1 MGAVP
6 VTLYKIDGVWGV
18 MMQKTRFLNRSG
30 RFLGIFLT
38 VQGVLITKSDAQN
51 WPNQTIKIIVPV
63 GPATPPDLMSR
74 IISTELARSEGWNI
88 TVENKVGA
96 VHTLA
101 AQDVLRAP
109 ADGHMIF
116 VSSGVFASAPA
127 LLRNVKID
135 PLRDFIPV
143 VKLSITYTALVAS
156 SSSSINSVKD
166 LEERMKANPD
176 KLSYASGGFGTP
188 AHLITEFFKQ
198 QFGGRANHVPY
209 NSMPNAIS
217 DVMNGV
223 VDFAFLTTLPVTEL
237 IKSGKMKGIAVAA
250 PQRLMAIP
258 EVSTVIEQGYSHL
271 VVEGWAGFSV
281 RAGTSTEIVDRINVA
296 VNKVLKTD
304 VVLAAFEKVGAFP
317 AGGSSADF
325 KRYYEEEV
333 QRWTDV
339 ISKGD
344 IKIAP

>member
-1 MGAVP
+1 MLLVP
-6 VTLYKIDGVWGV
+6 ESKADKHGSLK
-18 MMQKTRFLNRSG
+18 MQNMIPMNHIGRLLWVVFLI
-30 RFLGIFLT
+30 LGL
-38 VQGVLITKSDAQN
+38 LATKSEAQN
-51 WPNQTIKIIVPV
+51 WPSQNIKIVVPV
-63 GPATPPDLMSR
+63 GPATPPDLMAR
-74 IISTELARSEGWNI
+74 IVSAELARSEGWNI

-101 AQDVLRAP
+101 AQDVLRSP

-127 LLRNVKID
+127 LLRNTKID
-135 PLRDFIPV
+135 PLKDFIPV
-143 VKLSITYTALVAS
+143 VKLSVTYTALVAS
-156 SSSSINSVKD
+156 GASSINSIRD
-166 LEERMKANPD
+166 LEERIKANPD

-198 QFGGRANHVPY
+198 EFGGRANHVPY

-237 IKSGKMKGIAVAA
+237 VKSGKMKGIAVAA
-250 PQRLMAIP
+250 PNRLTAMP
-258 EVSTVIEQGYSHL
+258 DVSTVVEQGYSHL

-281 RAGTSTEIVDRINVA
+281 RAGTSLEIVERLNVA

-304 VVLAAFEKVGAFP
+304 VVLAAFEKFGAFP
-317 AGGSSADF
+317 GGGSSSDF
-325 KRYYEEEV
+325 RQYYEDEV
-333 QRWTDV
+333 HRWSGV
-339 ISKGD
+339 IRKGD